1 MLHDINFLKIAY
13 EIASASKCVSR
24 QTWAV
29 IVADGRIVS
38 TWYNGT
44 PAWYVNCCD
53 YWKGEY
59 TKDHHE
65 WSYKYEIHA
74 EMNAIVWAA
83 RKGIAVE
90 WATIYC
96 TYEPCFD
103 CVRAIIAAGLKR
115 IVFAEKYKH
124 HHWNEVKE
132 FIEANG
138 AEIVFV
144 DITQD

>member
-1 MLHDINFLKIAY
+1 MLQDKNFINIAY

-29 IVADGRIVS
+29 IVKDGRIAS

-44 PAWYVNCCD
+44 PSGYINCSD
-53 YWKGEY
+53 YFDGKY
-59 TKDHHE
+59 TEEHHE

-83 RKGIAVE
+83 RKGIAIE

-103 CVRAIIAAGLKR
+103 CVRAIIAAGLQR
-115 IVFAEKYKH
+115 IVFCEKYKH
-124 HHWNEVKE
+124 HSGNEIQDFVK
-132 FIEANG
+132 ANG
-138 AEIVFV
+138 ASIEQIEL
-144 DITQD
+144 